1 MHSYPG
7 QQFARGL
14 YAGMS
19 ERFKEPVLKT
29 GAGKLAVG
37 SNPTSGAIAPCEQL
51 PSYLR
56 AEFAI
61 TLPKPAALVFNGK
74 HTSLPSWGC
83 RFESGTLL
91 HAVLLKERH
100 LFGTILWQVLS
111 LLYPG
116 VLEQVDNWDL
126 KSFGSDT
133 VRVRFPSPGPIA
145 SIIGNDP
152 FLSGIQ
158 ACPPS
163 GRPVKAGTNIC
174 WYSSVG
180 RASDL

>member
-91 HAVLLKERH
+91 QPPILLGGIS
-100 LFGTILWQVLS
+100 LYWDNTVAGVVPFISGCVGTGRQLGLKILW
-111 LLYPG
+111 
-116 VLEQVDNWDL
+116 
-126 KSFGSDT
+126 
-133 VRVRFPSPGPIA
+133 
-145 SIIGNDP
+145 
-152 FLSGIQ
+152 
-158 ACPPS
+158 
-163 GRPVKAGTNIC
+163 
-174 WYSSVG
+174 
-180 RASDL
+180 

>member
-19 ERFKEPVLKT
+19 EGFKEPVLKT

-133 VRVRFPSPGPIA
+133 VRVRFPSPGPSTKEIVFA
-145 SIIGNDP
+145 I
-152 FLSGIQ
+152 
-158 ACPPS
+158 
-163 GRPVKAGTNIC
+163 RK
-174 WYSSVG
+174 
-180 RASDL
+180 

>member
-111 LLYPG
+111 LLYGP
-116 VLEQVDNWDL
+116 VAKLA
-126 KSFGSDT
+126 
-133 VRVRFPSPGPIA
+133 VRNRFKICGRNPYR
-145 SIIGNDP
+145 
-152 FLSGIQ
+152 FESGQ
-158 ACPPS
+158 
-163 GRPVKAGTNIC
+163 GYHNLR
-174 WYSSVG
+174 SSNG
-180 RASDL
+180 YL